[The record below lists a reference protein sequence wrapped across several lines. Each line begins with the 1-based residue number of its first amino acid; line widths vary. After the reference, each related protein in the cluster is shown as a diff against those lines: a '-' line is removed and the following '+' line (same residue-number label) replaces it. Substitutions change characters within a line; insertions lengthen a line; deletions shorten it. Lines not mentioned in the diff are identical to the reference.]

1 MLSIKQLTL
10 LPINEK
16 LRLRDMMFRKDINQT
31 ELNEINCKYDFTIN
45 SIDELDNYL
54 PCKYAP
60 KKNIT
65 DDEVKILHKIHTL
78 DLSSCNNITD
88 ESVKFLHEL
97 YNLNLSYCYN
107 ITDESIKYL
116 GGLHT
121 LDLLNCKNIT
131 DAGIISLVKRNN
143 ESVEEKDSGNNAPTV
158 EDESEARGR
167 NEVSRRNESVKMLR
181 GLHTLNISGCE
192 NITDESIKML
202 GGLHTLNISNC
213 KNITD
218 ESVKMLG
225 GLNTLDLSNCNN
237 ITDESVKMLGNVHT
251 LYLSYCRN

>member
-31 ELNEINCKYDFTIN
+31 ELNEINCKYDFTIS

-54 PCKYAP
+54 PCKYTP

-78 DLSSCNNITD
+78 DLSNCNNITD

-97 YNLNLSYCYN
+97 YNLNLSNCYY
-107 ITDESIKYL
+107 ITNESIKYL
-116 GGLHT
+116 GGLY
-121 LDLLNCKNIT
+121 
-131 DAGIISLVKRNN
+131 
-143 ESVEEKDSGNNAPTV
+143 
-158 EDESEARGR
+158 
-167 NEVSRRNESVKMLR
+167 
-181 GLHTLNISGCE
+181 TLNISR
-192 NITDESIKML
+192 
-202 GGLHTLNISNC
+202 C

-218 ESVKMLG
+218 ESVKMLK
-225 GLNTLDLSNCNN
+225 TL
-237 ITDESVKMLGNVHT
+237 H
-251 LYLSYCRN
+251 